1 MLSIA
6 KKSDKKIIQINPI
19 LEDYLKIGN
28 LEVVA
33 KKHEIGIPTMN
44 RLIGSDLLNFCKK
57 TFKDFQIK
65 INELNQRLVNVK
77 QDLATK
83 SYLYELYKKQSLD
96 LKKENDR
103 LRKEL
108 KEKAFQPFEV
118 KEYQDLK
125 EKFNQIKQIKKF
137 L

>member
-1 MLSIA
+1 MLSVS
-6 KKSDKKIIQINPI
+6 KKSDKKIIHINPI

-33 KKHEIGIPTMN
+33 KKHEIGVAKMN
-44 RLIGSDLLNFCKK
+44 RLIGSDLLSFCKK
-57 TFKDFQIK
+57 TFHDFELKIK
-65 INELNQRLVNVK
+65 ELNQRLVNIK

>member
-57 TFKDFQIK
+57 TFKDFELKIK
-65 INELNQRLVNVK
+65 ELNQRLVNIK

>member
-6 KKSDKKIIQINPI
+6 KKSDKKVIQINPI

-33 KKHEIGIPTMN
+33 KKHEIGKGVMN

-57 TFKDFQIK
+57 TFHDFELKIK
-65 INELNQRLVNVK
+65 ELNQRLVNVK

-83 SYLYELYKKQSLD
+83 AFLYEKY
-96 LKKENDR
+96 KKENFDLKIENEK
-103 LRKEL
+103 LRREIKQRV
-108 KEKAFQPFEV
+108 FQPFEV
-118 KEYQDLK
+118 KEYQELK
-125 EKFNQIKQIKKF
+125 EKMNQIKKF